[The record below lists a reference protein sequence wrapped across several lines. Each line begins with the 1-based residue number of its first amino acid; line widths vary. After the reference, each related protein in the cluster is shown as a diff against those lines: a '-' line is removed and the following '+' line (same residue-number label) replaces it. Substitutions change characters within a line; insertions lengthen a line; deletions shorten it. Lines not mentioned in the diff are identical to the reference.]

1 VILTFDTTLEVGQKN
16 SPNHAKNFQIP
27 RIQVTCSF
35 TSFYS
40 FGNSV
45 AMHHDFLPYTAR
57 IRPGCERTVTT
68 GDFKNKVYFYFHSS
82 TLTLFLQNFRQN
94 NHCHQPSSPST
105 LPSLPKVFYS
115 LCAVSSFFVKDFA
128 ILSSAHAHNLCDVHH
143 GSVNCCAYWR
153 DSEHAGQNSF
163 LRFTCNAWTEF
174 ILAFFQERG
183 SLLP

>member
-1 VILTFDTTLEVGQKN
+1 MNTNCLEVGQLTKPCQQLTSSKSQESK
-16 SPNHAKNFQIP
+16 SPAHLHPSIRLVILLQCIM
-27 RIQVTCSF
+27 
-35 TSFYS
+35 TSYLIMLGS
-40 FGNSV
+40 DLAV
-45 AMHHDFLPYTAR
+45 R
-57 IRPGCERTVTT
+57 RTVTT
-68 GDFKNKVYFYFHSS
+68 GDFKNKVYFHFHSS